1 MNKPLQG
8 YPNKVDITNCDREPI
23 HIIGSAQ
30 SHGVILACDPHTFLI
45 TQCSENSQNLLG
57 HEAKTLIGKPIEVLL
72 PRDYLNQIPAHP
84 EKFTLPEI
92 EIFNTAFLIIA
103 HTSEKNFVLEFEPV
117 GEQIA
122 PVKFQE
128 QLSRILSELNTANTI
143 AEITSRAAGLV
154 KSLYGYNR
162 VMIYQFD
169 EDWNGNVVAEEK
181 EEYMESWLG
190 LHYPATDIPKP
201 SRDLFLKQE
210 VRMISDVGYIP
221 AVIIPQI
228 SPLTNKPLDL
238 SLCELRAVSPIHIEY
253 LKNMEVG
260 ASLTA
265 AIVLNGKLWGLLACH
280 HNSPK
285 FINYHQRQSVK
296 FLTQIYTNAL
306 SVISTRDFLAHSEK
320 ASILKEKFLGELK
333 SFNVLSEGL
342 SQEKFPFTSLV
353 NCTGGA
359 LYINGSLHLQGIT
372 PSREQVEQLVKEFLS
387 KNTFDIFHTQN
398 LEKIYPPASLY
409 KDTASGLLC
418 INIGEMGEDLMIWFK
433 QESSQDVNW
442 GGNPDKNAVEKE
454 GILYLSPRKSFEKW
468 TKKVSGIAIPWA
480 KHEINLAASLRES
493 IIHIIVRQQREKI
506 EQLNTNLRLV
516 NEDLTAFGYSVSHD
530 LRAPLRGISGYATIL
545 KERNYPILDDMGK
558 KAVDIILRSSGEMN
572 ALIEDLLNY
581 AKLGQTEV
589 ALSRVNLRELV
600 LNILEILNTSESY
613 KNTKIEVDE
622 NLPACIGDRRLIS
635 QLFLNLVHNA
645 LKYSAEMPHPEV
657 HIGYLKEKLP
667 VTYFIKDNGIGFD
680 PSLEAKI
687 YNVFS
692 RLVGDEYPGTG
703 VGLATAKKVIEKH
716 KGDIW
721 VETSPGKGSCFYFT
735 LGNT

>member
-1 MNKPLQG
+1 MKEPLKG
-8 YPNKVDITNCDREPI
+8 YPYKVDITNCDREPI

-30 SHGVILACDPHTFLI
+30 SHGVIFACDPQTFLI
-45 TQCSENSQNLLG
+45 TQCSENSASLLG
-57 HEAKTLIGKPIEVLL
+57 HEAETLIGKPLEVLL
-72 PRDYLNQIPAHP
+72 PHDYINRIPAP
-84 EKFTLPEI
+84 LEKFTLPEI
-92 EIFNTAFLIIA
+92 EIFNTVFLIIA
-103 HTSEKNFVLEFEPV
+103 HSSEKHLILEFEPV
-117 GEQIA
+117 GEQIV

-128 QLSRILSELNTANTI
+128 QLSRILTELTTANSI
-143 AEITSRAAGLV
+143 AEITSRAANLV
-154 KSLYGYNR
+154 RSLFGYNR
-162 VMIYQFD
+162 VMVYQFD
-169 EDWNGNVVAEEK
+169 DEWNGKVVAEEK
-181 EEYMESWLG
+181 EEHMESWLG

-221 AVIIPQI
+221 ALIIPQI
-228 SPLTNKPLDL
+228 SPLTHKPLDL
-238 SLCELRAVSPIHIEY
+238 SLCELRAVSTIHIEY
-253 LKNMEVG
+253 LKNMKVG

-306 SVISTRDFLAHSEK
+306 SVISTRDFLANSEK
-320 ASILKEKFLGELK
+320 ATLLKEKYLEELK
-333 SFNVLSEGL
+333 LYNDLNEGL
-342 SQEKFPFTSLV
+342 TQEKIPFTSLV

-359 LYINGSLHLQGIT
+359 LYFNGSLHLQGIT
-372 PSREQVEQLVKEFLS
+372 PAKEHVEQLVKEFLS
-387 KNTFDIFHTQN
+387 QNTAGIFHTQN
-398 LEKIYPPASLY
+398 LEKIYPPASIY
-409 KDTASGLLC
+409 KDKASGVLC
-418 INIGEMGEDLMIWFK
+418 ISIGETGEDLMIWFK
-433 QESSQDVNW
+433 QESSQEVSW
-442 GGNPDKNAVEKE
+442 GGNPDKNAIEKE
-454 GILYLSPRKSFEKW
+454 GVLYLSPRKSFEKW
-468 TKKVSGIAIPWA
+468 TKRVSGIAIPWM
-480 KHEINLAASLRES
+480 KHEFNLAASLREA
-493 IIHIIVRQQREKI
+493 IIHIIVQQQREKI

-530 LRAPLRGISGYATIL
+530 LRAPLRGISGYANIL
-545 KERNYPILDDMGK
+545 KERNYQLLDDLGK
-558 KAVDIILRSSGEMN
+558 KGVDVILRSTAEMN

-589 ALSRVNLRELV
+589 SLSHVNLNELV
-600 LNILEILNTSESY
+600 VNILETLNTSEEY
-613 KNTKIEVDE
+613 RNTNIKVDE
-622 NLPACIGDRRLIS
+622 NLPACTGDRRLIS

-657 HIGYLKEKLP
+657 HIGYLREKQP

-680 PSLEAKI
+680 PLLEAKI

-703 VGLATAKKVIEKH
+703 VGLATVKKVIEKH
-716 KGDIW
+716 NGDIW

-735 LGNT
+735 LGNA